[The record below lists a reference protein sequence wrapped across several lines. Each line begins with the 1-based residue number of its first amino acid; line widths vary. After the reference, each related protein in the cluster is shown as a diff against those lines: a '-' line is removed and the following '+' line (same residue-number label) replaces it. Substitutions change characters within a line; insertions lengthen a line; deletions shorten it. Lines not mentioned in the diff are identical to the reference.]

1 MRRLACTL
9 IGCLMAS
16 GGEAIA
22 QVVVTA
28 TRITTPIKIDG
39 RLDDAVYREVA
50 PLTGFIQQ
58 EPEEGQPVTER
69 TEAWVLFD
77 ADNIY
82 IACRCVHHRC
92 Y

>member
-1 MRRLACTL
+1 MRRLACAL

-39 RLDDAVYREVA
+39 RLDDAAYREVA

-58 EPEEGQPVTER
+58 EPEEGAAGDR
-69 TEAWVLFD
+69 
-77 ADNIY
+77 ADRSLG
-82 IACRCVHHRC
+82 AVRRR
-92 Y
+92 